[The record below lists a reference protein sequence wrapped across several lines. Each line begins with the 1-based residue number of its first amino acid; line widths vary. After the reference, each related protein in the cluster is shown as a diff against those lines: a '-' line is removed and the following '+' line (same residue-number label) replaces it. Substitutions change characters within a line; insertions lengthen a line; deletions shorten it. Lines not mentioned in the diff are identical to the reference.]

1 VPARPAPERTCV
13 ATREPHPR
21 DELVHLVA
29 LPDGTVE
36 VDRSGRLD
44 GRGAWVQPTRAAVD
58 ALVARPGLLG
68 RALGRPD
75 LKLTGL
81 LEKVQAA
88 TWAVALDQLSLCARS
103 GRLASGADQVESAL
117 RAGELV
123 ALVVASDASE
133 RSVATTVGSRE
144 LPVYRVALDRDA
156 LGQRIG
162 KGPRAMVGV
171 RAGGPAPGLLLQLR
185 RIESLR

>member
-1 VPARPAPERTCV
+1 
-13 ATREPHPR
+13 
-21 DELVHLVA
+21 
-29 LPDGTVE
+29 
-36 VDRSGRLD
+36 
-44 GRGAWVQPTRAAVD
+44 
-58 ALVARPGLLG
+58 
-68 RALGRPD
+68 
-75 LKLTGL
+75 
-81 LEKVQAA
+81 
-88 TWAVALDQLSLCARS
+88 
-103 GRLASGADQVESAL
+103 
-117 RAGELV
+117 
-123 ALVVASDASE
+123 VVASDASE